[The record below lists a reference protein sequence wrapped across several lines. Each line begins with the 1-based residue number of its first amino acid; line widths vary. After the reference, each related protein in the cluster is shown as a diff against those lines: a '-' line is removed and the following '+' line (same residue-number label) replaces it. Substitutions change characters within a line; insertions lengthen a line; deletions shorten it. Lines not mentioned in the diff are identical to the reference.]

1 MKEAVFEVLAR
12 INNIENESA
21 RVAALRSIDN
31 GRFKELLQYAL
42 TPSVEFN
49 LPTGTPPFTPDNDI
63 NSHYAFWGELR
74 RLYVFQKGRTTLDK
88 RRIEQIFIEMLEH
101 LHPEDAKLL
110 VLIKD
115 KEWPYLN
122 ITKDI
127 VNLAFPGAIGE

>member
-1 MKEAVFEVLAR
+1 
-12 INNIENESA
+12 
-21 RVAALRSIDN
+21 
-31 GRFKELLQYAL
+31 
-42 TPSVEFN
+42 
-49 LPTGTPPFTPDNDI
+49 
-63 NSHYAFWGELR
+63 
-74 RLYVFQKGRTTLDK
+74 
-88 RRIEQIFIEMLEH
+88 MLEH